1 MHIVWRRRKHDGGWY
16 ASIEYEYAAPDNA
29 AAKERARLTSETAEL
44 VRPEDRGLTLA
55 QIARLYPVGKP

>member
-16 ASIEYEYAAPDNA
+16 PSLELEYEIPHNA
-29 AAKERARLTSETAEL
+29 AAKERARLTSETVKL
-44 VRPEDRGLTLA
+44 VRPEDRALTLT